1 MTNCVHLF
9 QSRCGEF
16 DMDQKKGLCSH
27 ACMECVRI
35 GVNRTSKH
43 NSSKPVPPIWHNVPA
58 SPAWPLSHLCLV
70 STHIFA
76 KLWLFHF
83 FSTTRCPA
91 LTYPSFRA
99 ADTGKK
105 CSVINDR
112 NHLSNVFINVTTKYF
127 QPLPIT
133 RTCSTWNIL
142 TSKHLLQSYQ
152 DTDYTF
158 HKPEAIDIMDG
169 FCQNTISVQ
178 WGRA

>member
-1 MTNCVHLF
+1 MIWI
-9 QSRCGEF
+9 
-16 DMDQKKGLCSH
+16 MDQKKGLCSH

-35 GVNRTSKH
+35 GVSQTSKH
-43 NSSKPVPPIWHNVPA
+43 NSSKPVPPIWQNVP
-58 SPAWPLSHLCLV
+58 PSHLPGHCLSCV
-70 STHIFA
+70 DSYFCKVVA
-76 KLWLFHF
+76 VPF
-83 FSTTRCPA
+83 FFTTRCPA

-152 DTDYTF
+152 DTDYTL

-169 FCQNTISVQ
+169 FCQNKIAVQ
-178 WGRA
+178 WGREHRVHVNVYQWPF